1 VDAGDGV
8 AGEGC
13 CWIACDAADVA
24 GDDVAAWASG
34 CDGEAL
40 EFWTEDAFCAAETAQ
55 SSAPVSNAA
64 GKVKVFFIG
73 NLLDSNS
80 DEGAQET
87 PVNSQMQ
94 FPDKS

>member
-1 VDAGDGV
+1 VDAGDGA

-13 CWIACDAADVA
+13 CWIACGAADGA

-40 EFWTEDAFCAAETAQ
+40 EFWAEGAFCATEAAQ
-55 SSAPVSNAA
+55 SSVPVSNAA
-64 GKVKVFFIG
+64 GKVFFIG

-80 DEGAQET
+80 EEGAQET
-87 PVNSQMQ
+87 PVHSQMQ
-94 FPDKS
+94 FADES